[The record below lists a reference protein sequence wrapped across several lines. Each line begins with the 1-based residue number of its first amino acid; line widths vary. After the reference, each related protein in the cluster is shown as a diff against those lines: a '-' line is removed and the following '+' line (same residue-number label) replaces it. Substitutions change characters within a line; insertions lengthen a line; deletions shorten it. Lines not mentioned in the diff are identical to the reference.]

1 MVPLINGI
9 ARSWSE
15 MNFPFLGV
23 PLSGVIGVSWEES
36 SNVTMNP
43 GVGKYASSY
52 GEGNYTFTGAMT
64 FTQEE
69 WNNIVK
75 VAPNGKPTQ
84 FGIFDFPIFYL
95 DDSQGF
101 IQKVLW
107 KSCKITSVKIS
118 PNQGDTM
125 IPVEVTFV
133 MADIQITIA

>member
-23 PLSGVIGVSWEES
+23 PLSGVIAADWEED

-52 GEGNYTFTGAMT
+52 GEGNFTFKGSMT

-75 VAPNGKPTQ
+75 AAPNGKPTQ
-84 FGIFDFPIFYL
+84 FAIFDFPILYL
-95 DDSQGF
+95 DDSEGF
-101 IQKVLW
+101 IMKTTW
-107 KSCKITSVKIS
+107 KSCKITNVKIA

-125 IPVEVTFV
+125 IAVVAQFI
-133 MADIQITIA
+133 MADIQTKVA